1 MTLEQLAR
9 QGRHVGMAEISALE
23 GDNLRRIRKAN
34 IKAAFL
40 GEESLRH
47 RCEFVDNIEKVPY
60 IDDANATSFDAT
72 WFSFE
77 KLNRKTIW
85 IVGNTTNEA
94 VDEMMPMVQRYVS
107 GIVCLGKNLDIHA
120 VYDNVLKDKI
130 VDVADLTDA
139 LYVATIMAKNGE
151 TVMYSPACSG
161 CPSGEDF
168 CKEVKKMK

>member
-72 WFSFE
+72 WFNFS
-77 KLNRKTIW
+77 KLNHVASK
-85 IVGNTTNEA
+85 
-94 VDEMMPMVQRYVS
+94 
-107 GIVCLGKNLDIHA
+107 
-120 VYDNVLKDKI
+120 
-130 VDVADLTDA
+130 DVALASSIYGTFSI
-139 LYVATIMAKNGE
+139 LSTN
-151 TVMYSPACSG
+151 SQR
-161 CPSGEDF
+161 
-168 CKEVKKMK
+168 